1 MNQSTVKLQLNKLV
15 YKSKLLIV
23 YNCNYMYICFFKI
36 IYMKF
41 SVQLHKI
48 MTHFGLSTT
57 ELADKILVPKA
68 TISHLISERNRP
80 SLEFI
85 MKLHTHFP
93 VLNLEWLI
101 YGREP
106 FLISNNNFEKPVVP
120 SPLEVNKTEHPTE
133 TISTDSTAT
142 ENDIP
147 IEKKISSKKSLAISE
162 NDLSFETKST
172 AEIDSIIVF
181 YRDGSFKRYIQQ

>member
-1 MNQSTVKLQLNKLV
+1 
-15 YKSKLLIV
+15 
-23 YNCNYMYICFFKI
+23 
-36 IYMKF
+36 MKF

-106 FLISNNNFEKPVVP
+106 FLISNNNFEKPVAP